1 MIVLDTSALIVLFR
15 GSDQIR
21 EFVGEDAATTT
32 TISCYEILAGVNHR
46 KAKREG
52 HFFRRF

>member
-1 MIVLDTSALIVLFR
+1 MIVLDTSALIALFR

-21 EFVGEDAATTT
+21 KFVGEDAATTT
-32 TISCYEILAGVNHR
+32 ISCYEIFAGVNHR

>member
-1 MIVLDTSALIVLFR
+1 MIVLDTSALIALFR

-32 TISCYEILAGVNHR
+32 ISCYEIFAGVNHR